1 MLSCGKV
8 QNTEES
14 KNEISTGV
22 SVMGKNAGLG
32 LILFSRLKW
41 GEYEYIPGL

>member
-1 MLSCGKV
+1 MYV
-8 QNTEES
+8 FEEETW
-14 KNEISTGV
+14 NEISMGV

-41 GEYEYIPGL
+41 GEHEYIPGL

>member
-1 MLSCGKV
+1 MYV
-8 QNTEES
+8 FEEET

-22 SVMGKNAGLG
+22 SVMGKNSGLG

-41 GEYEYIPGL
+41 GEHGYIPGL